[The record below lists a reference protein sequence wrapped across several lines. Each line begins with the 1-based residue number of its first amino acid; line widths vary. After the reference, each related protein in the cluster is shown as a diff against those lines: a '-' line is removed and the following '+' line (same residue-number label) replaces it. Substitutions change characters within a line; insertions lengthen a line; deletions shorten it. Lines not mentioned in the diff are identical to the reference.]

1 MTVLRTQIY
10 ASSNGDRW
18 FLCRGENAEDVF
30 VYHEPNG
37 PSGGTPSRSDLTT
50 FLATGHGAPERRALV
65 SMIGALVDLNRAS
78 PPSFGQG
85 PEPGAAGAE
94 PTPGEGFSM
103 KP

>member
-50 FLATGHGAPERRALV
+50 FLGTGHGAPERRALV